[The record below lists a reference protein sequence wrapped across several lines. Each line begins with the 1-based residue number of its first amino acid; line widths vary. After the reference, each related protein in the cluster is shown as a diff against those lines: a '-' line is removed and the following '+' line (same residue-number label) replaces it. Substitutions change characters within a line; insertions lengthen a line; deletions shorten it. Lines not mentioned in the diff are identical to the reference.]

1 MDGNHHPQGEPIA
14 WIADPLVDV
23 DTVDVSA
30 KNISTNGVGDDL
42 GNDDFANKDV
52 ASEEIGDKDLAGGIV
67 GSRRSELEHGR
78 WAHPDLLSLPLS
90 DRGLQLADG
99 LFETLLV
106 EQGQPLLLK
115 QHLER
120 WQRSAAL
127 LGMGPP
133 PGAEALT
140 PRIGEAV
147 RRSGIHQGALRLNW
161 SRGSGGRGL
170 DLPAAGAAQPIHR
183 FWLQLSACQPA
194 FSTLTT
200 IISRHERR
208 NAHSLVSH
216 CKTFAYGGQIQ
227 ARREARAAGADE
239 ALLLSSEG
247 ELCCGSTANLLVR
260 RSGRW
265 LTPPA
270 SSGCLPGVMR
280 RQALET
286 ALAAEASLSPDDLFS
301 SEGALLINSL
311 GCRPL
316 SSCEGQ
322 ELPSLEPS
330 TAESL
335 WRSLLDRAEL

>member
-1 MDGNHHPQGEPIA
+1 MDSNHHPQGEPIA
-14 WIADPLVDV
+14 WIADSPSV
-23 DTVDVSA
+23 
-30 KNISTNGVGDDL
+30 
-42 GNDDFANKDV
+42 
-52 ASEEIGDKDLAGGIV
+52 LA
-67 GSRRSELEHGR
+67 HGH
-78 WAHPDLLSLPLS
+78 WGHPDQLCLPLS

-106 EQGQPLLLK
+106 EEGQPLLLK

-120 WQRSAAL
+120 WRSSAAL
-127 LGMGPP
+127 LGMATP
-133 PGAEALT
+133 PGAEALR
-140 PRIGEAV
+140 PRIAEAV
-147 RRSGIHQGALRLNW
+147 QRSGIDQGALRLNW

-170 DLPAAGAAQPIHR
+170 DLPAAEDPQPIHR

-194 FSTLTT
+194 FSPLTA

-208 NAHSLVSH
+208 NAHSQVSH

-227 ARREARAAGADE
+227 ARREARAAGAEE
-239 ALLLSSEG
+239 ALLLNSEG
-247 ELCCGSTANLLVR
+247 ELCCGSAANLLVR
-260 RSGRW
+260 RSGHW

-286 ALAAEASLSPDDLFS
+286 ALATEASLSPDELVS

-316 SSCEGQ
+316 SRCEGQ

-330 TAESL
+330 TAEAL

>member
-14 WIADPLVDV
+14 WIADPPVDIA
-23 DTVDVSA
+23 TADVFA
-30 KNISTNGVGDDL
+30 KNISTHDIGDDI
-42 GNDDFANKDV
+42 GNDVDANKDV
-52 ASEEIGDKDLAGGIV
+52 AGEDMGDKGLAGGIV
-67 GSRRSELEHGR
+67 GSGSELAHGR
-78 WAHPDLLSLPLS
+78 WGRPDQLALPLS

-106 EQGQPLLLK
+106 EEGQPLLLK

-120 WQRSAAL
+120 WRTSAAL
-127 LGMGPP
+127 LGMATP
-133 PGAEALT
+133 PGAEALR
-140 PRIGEAV
+140 PRIAEAV
-147 RRSGIHQGALRLNW
+147 RRSGIRQGALRLNW

-170 DLPAAGAAQPIHR
+170 DLPAAEDPQPIHR

-194 FSTLTT
+194 FGPLTT

-208 NAHSLVSH
+208 NAYSQVSH

-227 ARREARAAGADE
+227 ARREARAAGAEE
-239 ALLLSSEG
+239 ALLLNSEG
-247 ELCCGSTANLLVR
+247 ELCCGSAANLLVR

-316 SSCEGQ
+316 RRCEGQ

-330 TAESL
+330 TAEAL

>member
-14 WIADPLVDV
+14 WIA
-23 DTVDVSA
+23 
-30 KNISTNGVGDDL
+30 
-42 GNDDFANKDV
+42 
-52 ASEEIGDKDLAGGIV
+52 
-67 GSRRSELEHGR
+67 GSRSELEHGH
-78 WAHPDLLSLPLS
+78 WGHPDQLSLPLS

-106 EQGQPLLLK
+106 EEGQPLLLK

-120 WQRSAAL
+120 WRTSAAL
-127 LGMGPP
+127 LGMATP
-133 PGAEALT
+133 PGAEALR
-140 PRIGEAV
+140 PRIAEAV
-147 RRSGIHQGALRLNW
+147 RRSGIRQGALRLNW

-170 DLPAAGAAQPIHR
+170 DLPAAEDPQPIHR
-183 FWLQLSACQPA
+183 FWLQLVACQPA
-194 FSTLTT
+194 FSALTT
-200 IISRHERR
+200 IISRYERR
-208 NAHSLVSH
+208 NAYSQVSH

-227 ARREARAAGADE
+227 ARREARAAGAEE

-247 ELCCGSTANLLVR
+247 ELCCSSAANLLVQ

-280 RQALET
+280 RQALEA

-316 SSCEGQ
+316 SRCEDQ
-322 ELPSLEPS
+322 ELPNLEPS
-330 TAESL
+330 AAEAL
-335 WRSLLDRAEL
+335 WRSLLDRADL